1 MIRKNKHFLLLILSG
16 IFFLLSYYSFKY
28 FSGESQYKIDTKIIE
43 NRISKL
49 DDDLDL
55 MLETYKSQLQNK
67 IDTVKHG
74 KKVNLFEMLNVSKRK
89 NFTLLIYQN
98 DTLKFWTDN
107 SFPAHYTFENLKNHK
122 LIHAQNGWY
131 RIKKIKTGSYKILGL
146 YRIKNN
152 FFYENN
158 YLKSNFTIG
167 LNIPS
172 SVVVSTSP
180 ISIGKNIND
189 SEGKYLFSLIPSN
202 NITDKKSNHEIPFLF
217 FILALIIFTVF
228 SDTLIKRTNSHKHS
242 YLISVVIWL
251 IVLILFTVI
260 EKIKLPNWISESSFF
275 SKEIY
280 EGTFPFSN
288 IGTIF
293 ISSIFIFFTAKNVFN
308 IFPIEDFYER
318 LSGRNKRYEFLII
331 AICLFIFAVLF
342 KEISNLFKDLI
353 LNSSLTFNFQKAINP
368 DVNGILFF
376 LSITVMYLSLIFVSD
391 SFIRLLARIT
401 IFKISG
407 LSLFISFISIFLY
420 VLIFS
425 DITGFLSI
433 ATYYFLIFLI
443 LIIRYFKETYSFFSL
458 LGLIFIFTIFITIYT
473 DTYKL
478 KKQEQTEKGLIK
490 LLANDTDPIAER
502 FLREINQ
509 RLDNDTVL
517 LNKITNVS
525 ENQDLDIYDYLR
537 RKYFYGFW
545 EKYDLEISMCGN
557 TEFYRD
563 ENQAE
568 NCEGYY
574 NLEIKNF
581 GDEIENTKFWLMHY
595 NTGKITY
602 FGIVDVPL
610 KSDKRE
616 MSLYITLS
624 EKLTA
629 KVLGYPAL
637 LIDKSTKTKT
647 EFKNYSYAK
656 YSNGILAVKFGKY
669 AYELTDREF
678 LNRDKPEYYIFSNNY
693 SHLIYTGSKGKRI
706 VLSKEKPTFFNTVI
720 SFTYL
725 FMFFNILILTFV
737 LFYDYHYILKRFN
750 FDFKN
755 KIRFSMI
762 FILLTSFVLFG
773 IGSVYFTIK
782 QNKETNTRE
791 MKEKVQSVL
800 TELKHKLLYEKELTP
815 DWHTEQYDHLDEL
828 LNKFSQV
835 FFADINLY
843 DLNGILLASS
853 RSEIFN
859 RGLIGKEMHPKAYF
873 ELISEGKTEYIQTE
887 SIGNLEYSAVYIPLR
902 NENNKIIAFINLP
915 YFSDTNKVKKNISDV
930 LMTILNLYLVL
941 FLLTALLSVL
951 ISEQIT
957 KPLTLLQN
965 KFKSVQL
972 GKKHKQIIYNK
983 QDEIGALVKEYN
995 LMVAKLEES
1004 AKKLAESE
1012 RESAWRE
1019 MAKQIAHEI
1028 KNPLTP
1034 MKLSIQLLQKT
1045 WYDKAMTD
1053 EEFEKRLNNVAQTLI
1068 EQINTLSSIA
1078 SEFSA
1083 FAKMPKARKEE
1094 VEIVKKLK
1102 NIRALFENEN
1112 NIDVSLNLNGI
1123 EEMYIIAD
1131 KEQVSRVFINL
1142 VKNAI
1147 QAIPDNRKGEIL
1159 IQLEKHK
1166 NKAIIIIEDNG
1177 EGISEKQKEKLF
1189 EPSFTT
1195 KTTGMG
1201 IGLAIVKNIITS
1213 AGGNIRFES
1222 SKNKGTKF
1230 FVEFITV

>member
-1 MIRKNKHFLLLILSG
+1 
-16 IFFLLSYYSFKY
+16 
-28 FSGESQYKIDTKIIE
+28 
-43 NRISKL
+43 
-49 DDDLDL
+49 
-55 MLETYKSQLQNK
+55 
-67 IDTVKHG
+67 
-74 KKVNLFEMLNVSKRK
+74 
-89 NFTLLIYQN
+89 
-98 DTLKFWTDN
+98 
-107 SFPAHYTFENLKNHK
+107 
-122 LIHAQNGWY
+122 
-131 RIKKIKTGSYKILGL
+131 
-146 YRIKNN
+146 
-152 FFYENN
+152 
-158 YLKSNFTIG
+158 
-167 LNIPS
+167 
-172 SVVVSTSP
+172 
-180 ISIGKNIND
+180 
-189 SEGKYLFSLIPSN
+189 
-202 NITDKKSNHEIPFLF
+202 
-217 FILALIIFTVF
+217 
-228 SDTLIKRTNSHKHS
+228 
-242 YLISVVIWL
+242 
-251 IVLILFTVI
+251 
-260 EKIKLPNWISESSFF
+260 
-275 SKEIY
+275 
-280 EGTFPFSN
+280 
-288 IGTIF
+288 
-293 ISSIFIFFTAKNVFN
+293 
-308 IFPIEDFYER
+308 
-318 LSGRNKRYEFLII
+318 
-331 AICLFIFAVLF
+331 
-342 KEISNLFKDLI
+342 
-353 LNSSLTFNFQKAINP
+353 
-368 DVNGILFF
+368 
-376 LSITVMYLSLIFVSD
+376 
-391 SFIRLLARIT
+391 
-401 IFKISG
+401 
-407 LSLFISFISIFLY
+407 
-420 VLIFS
+420 
-425 DITGFLSI
+425 
-433 ATYYFLIFLI
+433 
-443 LIIRYFKETYSFFSL
+443 
-458 LGLIFIFTIFITIYT
+458 
-473 DTYKL
+473 
-478 KKQEQTEKGLIK
+478 
-490 LLANDTDPIAER
+490 
-502 FLREINQ
+502 
-509 RLDNDTVL
+509 
-517 LNKITNVS
+517 
-525 ENQDLDIYDYLR
+525 
-537 RKYFYGFW
+537 
-545 EKYDLEISMCGN
+545 
-557 TEFYRD
+557 
-563 ENQAE
+563 
-568 NCEGYY
+568 
-574 NLEIKNF
+574 
-581 GDEIENTKFWLMHY
+581 
-595 NTGKITY
+595 
-602 FGIVDVPL
+602 
-610 KSDKRE
+610 
-616 MSLYITLS
+616 
-624 EKLTA
+624 
-629 KVLGYPAL
+629 
-637 LIDKSTKTKT
+637 
-647 EFKNYSYAK
+647 
-656 YSNGILAVKFGKY
+656 
-669 AYELTDREF
+669 
-678 LNRDKPEYYIFSNNY
+678 
-693 SHLIYTGSKGKRI
+693 
-706 VLSKEKPTFFNTVI
+706 
-720 SFTYL
+720 
-725 FMFFNILILTFV
+725 
-737 LFYDYHYILKRFN
+737 
-750 FDFKN
+750 
-755 KIRFSMI
+755 
-762 FILLTSFVLFG
+762 
-773 IGSVYFTIK
+773 
-782 QNKETNTRE
+782 
-791 MKEKVQSVL
+791 
-800 TELKHKLLYEKELTP
+800 
-815 DWHTEQYDHLDEL
+815 
-828 LNKFSQV
+828 
-835 FFADINLY
+835 LY